1 MTQISSFFRNGPPD
15 RHGVG
20 AAHAKVEHGNHRNS
34 FKTQKGSWLKAR
46 NLDTVKKAR
55 TDTSDD
61 PNKTT
66 KSVDVTSIFSGSK
79 SITVRTSNPI
89 AGNLKH
95 HLRDWQKI
103 TNDPWVLEAIL
114 GYRIQFAFLP
124 IQMLKEVLEQNHW
137 MGKVDLKDAYLTA
150 PIHHSHTG
158 YLKFL
163 WKGKA
168 YKFLCLPF
176 GLASA
181 PRTFTKILKLVA
193 NFLRTHSV
201 KMLVYIDD
209 ILVTADTK
217 VLGNSYT

>member
-1 MTQISSFFRNGPPD
+1 METTETHSR
-15 RHGVG
+15 
-20 AAHAKVEHGNHRNS
+20 
-34 FKTQKGSWLKAR
+34 
-46 NLDTVKKAR
+46 VKKEAGSKPEIW
-55 TDTSDD
+55 TSDH

-79 SITVRTSNPI
+79 PITVRTSNPI

-114 GYRIQFAFLP
+114 GYRIQFASLP

-137 MGKVDLKDAYLTA
+137 MGKVDLKDAYLTV

-181 PRTFTKILKLVA
+181 PRTFTKILKPVA
-193 NFLRTHSV
+193 NFLRSHGV
-201 KMLVYIDD
+201 KMFVYIDD

-217 VLGNSYT
+217 VSGNSYT